1 MTRAQLFKKFKGL
14 EIEQC
19 SFANLPNARSGR
31 RGQGGVKPTNRR
43 LSAHIAAVRVA
54 ESQRWDGVTFLPP
67 TTPLLLEGPRPRGF
81 GFEKGTS
88 LPQECFA
95 LGGGS
100 LGDELVD
107 PFSRRR

>member
-19 SFANLPNARSGR
+19 SFANLLNARSGR
-31 RGQGGVKPTNRR
+31 RGGVKPTNRR
-43 LSAHIAAVRVA
+43 LSARIAAVRVA
-54 ESQRWDGVTFLPP
+54 ESQRCDGVTFLPP
-67 TTPLLLEGPRPRGF
+67 TTPLFLEGPRPRGF

-95 LGGGS
+95 LGGGW